1 MLKIKSFVS
10 KQIFDIKT
18 YGLRRLIGK
27 FFTLVKILF
36 RIPIYLIAFVPCII
50 IRLISPWILI
60 RINRFP
66 CANFGDFVEFPS
78 LYHCKKELKLDLPKK
93 KYLDFVYIDTNDK
106 IHNKQL
112 AKMWR
117 RKFNFLS
124 GYLLEPI
131 DRVNKFMPGWKVH
144 EIDVLSRRRSRDVN
158 NLSERHQPLHFTNEE
173 EIYGKEMLNKFGL
186 TEGDK
191 FVCLAIRDSGYQKK
205 KISPQYR
212 DWSYHDY
219 RNQDVSNYLLAAEE
233 LAERG
238 YYIKIVMPK
247 DMSIE
252 RKSLL
257 RMYGAELIEVDAGD
271 FDEAI
276 RLKDELVENHGYY
289 PLNQFTN
296 KLNIECHYKTT
307 FKELLSHSLKIGK
320 YISAFIVGTGTGGT
334 IMGIQ
339 KGFSEF
345 DTRVKMIAVEPAESP
360 VMSGGEKGPHGIQ
373 GIGDGSKFLVDLNKI
388 DEVITI
394 STKEAEERTK
404 QLALEHGLLVGIS
417 SGANILA
424 SERWIKTNNPSG
436 IVFTILC
443 DRGERYCSILDSK

>member
-1 MLKIKSFVS
+1 MQSKREFDHKKDEQTLRVVSNFVGNTPFVKLSDKLYAKLESVNPGGSIKDRPVKWILDDAEEC
-10 KQIFDIKT
+10 KQIKPGDTIIEAT
-18 YGLRRLIGK
+18 SGNTGIALAMIG
-27 FFTLVKILF
+27 
-36 RIPIYLIAFVPCII
+36 
-50 IRLISPWILI
+50 
-60 RINRFP
+60 
-66 CANFGDFVEFPS
+66 
-78 LYHCKKELKLDLPKK
+78 
-93 KYLDFVYIDTNDK
+93 
-106 IHNKQL
+106 
-112 AKMWR
+112 
-117 RKFNFLS
+117 
-124 GYLLEPI
+124 
-131 DRVNKFMPGWKVH
+131 
-144 EIDVLSRRRSRDVN
+144 
-158 NLSERHQPLHFTNEE
+158 
-173 EIYGKEMLNKFGL
+173 
-186 TEGDK
+186 
-191 FVCLAIRDSGYQKK
+191 
-205 KISPQYR
+205 
-212 DWSYHDY
+212 
-219 RNQDVSNYLLAAEE
+219 
-233 LAERG
+233 AERG
-238 YYIKIVMPK
+238 YDIKIVMPR

-334 IMGIQ
+334 IMGVQ

-388 DEVITI
+388 DEVVTI
-394 STKEAEERTK
+394 STKDAEERTK